1 MCVVIINLLSNVSKK
16 CNYTMNNNNNKNNY
30 QYKMNVG
37 DLVYFYKIVY

>member
-1 MCVVIINLLSNVSKK
+1 MCVVIINLINNVSKK